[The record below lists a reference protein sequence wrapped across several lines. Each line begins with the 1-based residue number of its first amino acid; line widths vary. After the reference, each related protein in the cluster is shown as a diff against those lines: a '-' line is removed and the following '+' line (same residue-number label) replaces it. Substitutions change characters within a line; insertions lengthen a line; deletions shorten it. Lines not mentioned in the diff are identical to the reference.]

1 MNNIRKLEDSYIS
14 LDSEVIVNTM
24 KVLDTNK
31 MLEIYNLIALEL
43 MDLDELEREF
53 NGNTK

>member
-1 MNNIRKLEDSYIS
+1 MNNIKKLEDSYIS

-24 KVLDTNK
+24 KVLDSNK

-53 NGNTK
+53 NSK